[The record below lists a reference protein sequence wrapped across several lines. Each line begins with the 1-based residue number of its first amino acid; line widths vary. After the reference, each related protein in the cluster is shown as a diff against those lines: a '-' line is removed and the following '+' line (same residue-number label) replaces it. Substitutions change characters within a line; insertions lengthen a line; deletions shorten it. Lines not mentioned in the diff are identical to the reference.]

1 MLTLRGKQAGSSG
14 SGGRY
19 YFQITFLSLLYLTAY
34 TLKGGVKLLEFSP
47 CIYKYWLASLQLSH
61 FGMFSLDSVFQAP
74 WSFDSALIHPWFEPS
89 QAFYGVFLLG
99 WVGFT
104 QA

>member
-1 MLTLRGKQAGSSG
+1 MTLTLRGKQAGSSG

-47 CIYKYWLASLQLSH
+47 CICKYWLASLQLSH

-74 WSFDSALIHPWFEPS
+74 RVIRFRLNTSL
-89 QAFYGVFLLG
+89 V
-99 WVGFT
+99 
-104 QA
+104 